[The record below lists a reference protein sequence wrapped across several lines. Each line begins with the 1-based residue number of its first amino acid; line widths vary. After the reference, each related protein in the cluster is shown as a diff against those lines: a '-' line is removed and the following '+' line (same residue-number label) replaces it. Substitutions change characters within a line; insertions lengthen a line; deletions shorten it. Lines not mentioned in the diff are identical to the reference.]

1 MGSSKNRDQFTIKM
15 LKHVSLSSADLTN
28 KIKNK
33 EVCFGGNLK
42 LKIYGSLQ
50 CKSGKKMKRENR
62 VFFQSEKQAI
72 DAGFRPCAHCLHTQ
86 YNRWIYLVQQ

>member
-1 MGSSKNRDQFTIKM
+1 MGSSKNRAQFAIKM
-15 LKHVSLSSADLTN
+15 LKHISLSSADLIN

-33 EVCFGGNLK
+33 EVCFAGNLK

-72 DAGFRPCAHCLHTQ
+72 DAGFRPCAHCLHTK
-86 YNRWIYLVQQ
+86 YKRWIYLVQQ